1 MLELIQKSCGVVG
14 LMLAVLYGY
23 QIFYIVVGLLRRN
36 RPVSADTDRLH
47 RYAVVISA
55 RNEET
60 VIGELLASL
69 RAQNYPR
76 ELLDLYVVAD
86 NCTDGTASAARA
98 AGARVYERFDRI
110 HVGKGYAMDWLFAR
124 LREEGLEERYDGYI
138 VFDADNLVHPD
149 FVREMNKVFDTGKYA
164 AVTSY
169 RNSKNFSSNWISAG
183 YSLWFIREA
192 RFLNFSRMQLGTGCA
207 ISGTGF
213 LVSAEVIRA
222 NGGWPFHLL
231 TEDIQFSVD
240 CAVKGLRIGYC
251 DKAVIY
257 DEQPTGFVQSW
268 HQRMRWTKGI
278 YQVGLRYW
286 PRLIAGCFTRKGGR
300 FACFDM
306 LMTVL
311 PGVIVS
317 AAVLGLNL
325 FALISGLSGPRWMTA
340 RVVGELLGFFARSVA
355 GYYVGLLAYGALTLL
370 SERRQIN
377 APAGKKLIYL
387 LTFPLF
393 MCTYIPIS
401 LAALVSRVEWK
412 PIQHNA
418 AATFQASKD
427 RTCCLGKAAGV
438 PAAESHDLTA

>member
-1 MLELIQKSCGVVG
+1 MLELIQKFCGVVG
-14 LMLAVLYGY
+14 FLLAVLYGY
-23 QIFYIVVGLLRRN
+23 QVFYLVVGLLRRN

-47 RYAVVISA
+47 RYAAVISA
-55 RNEET
+55 RNEEA

-86 NCTDGTASAARA
+86 NCTDGTAPAARA
-98 AGARVYERFDRI
+98 AGARVYERFDRT

-124 LREEGLEERYDGYI
+124 LREEGLEEQYDGYLI
-138 VFDADNLVHPD
+138 FDADNLVDPD

-169 RNSKNFSSNWISAG
+169 RNSKNFASNWISAG
-183 YSLWFIREA
+183 YALWFIREA

-207 ISGTGF
+207 VSGTGF
-213 LVSAEVIRA
+213 LVSAAVIRA

-251 DKAVIY
+251 DKAVVY

-286 PRLIAGCFTRKGGR
+286 PKLIGGCFTRKGGR

-306 LMTVL
+306 LMTVV

-325 FALISGLSGPRWMTA
+325 FALAAGLSGPAWMTA
-340 RVVGELLGFFARSVA
+340 QVLREMLRFLAQSVA
-355 GYYVGLLAYGALTLL
+355 SYYIGLLAYGALTML

-377 APAGKKLIYL
+377 APAGKKLVYL

-418 AATFQASKD
+418 AASFQTARPVHA
-427 RTCCLGKAAGV
+427 RTPRPSSPGRTDC
-438 PAAESHDLTA
+438 